1 MRRYELRVPEEV
13 HAAVRAEAGRQLRP
27 PGDVL
32 TDFLRACWPD
42 YVAGRI
48 RADFTNPHAG
58 PVIDVSSRPDRQAL
72 PVGVA

>member
-1 MRRYELRVPEEV
+1 MRGYELRVPEEV
-13 HAAVRAEAGRQLRP
+13 HAAVRAEANRQLRH

-58 PVIDVSSRPDRQAL
+58 QVIDTIPRPDRQAL
-72 PVGVA
+72 LVGAT